1 MGAVIILFFNTDLRA
16 KFYAEKS
23 GTYSAGIERAEG
35 YSAGGQ
41 ISQPYSAGVEVTD
54 AAV

>member
-1 MGAVIILFFNTDLRA
+1 MGAVIFLFFNIELRA
-16 KFYAEKS
+16 RFYAEKS
-23 GTYSAGIERAEG
+23 GTYSAGIELAEG

-41 ISQPYSAGVEVTD
+41 ITQAYSAGVEVTD